1 MKIKVNE
8 KTDNPLLNRQDISFT
23 VEHPGT
29 STPLRLDIRAK
40 LVAMLNCKED
50 ELFIIKLSGLYGQ
63 ATAKG
68 LAHLYPSKEA
78 ALQHEPA
85 YIIKRHSKED
95 IASSETPPPP
105 APKEEKAKEPA
116 KEEKAKEPAKEEKA
130 KEPAKEEKA
139 KEPAK
144 EEKAKEP
151 AKEEKA
157 KEPAKEEKAKEP
169 AKEEKAKEP
178 AKEEKSESN

>member
-1 MKIKVNE
+1 MKIKIE
-8 KTDNPLLNRQDISFT
+8 DKTENPLLNRQDISFT
-23 VEHPGT
+23 VEHQGT
-29 STPLRLDIRAK
+29 ATPVRLDVRAK

-68 LAHLYPSKEA
+68 LGHLYPSKEA
-78 ALQHEPA
+78 ALEHEPA
-85 YIIKRHSKED
+85 YIIKRHTKED
-95 IASSETPPPP
+95 AASAEAPPPP

-139 KEPAK
+139 K
-144 EEKAKEP
+144 
-151 AKEEKA
+151 
-157 KEPAKEEKAKEP
+157 
-169 AKEEKAKEP
+169 
-178 AKEEKSESN
+178 SD

>member
-1 MKIKVNE
+1 MKIKIKD

-29 STPLRLDIRAK
+29 STPIRLDVRAK

-50 ELFIIKLSGLYGQ
+50 ELFIIRLSGLYGQ
-63 ATAKG
+63 ATANG

-85 YIIKRHSKED
+85 YIIKRHPKETPA
-95 IASSETPPPP
+95 ASEAPPPP

-130 KEPAKEEKA
+130 KEPAKE
-139 KEPAK
+139 KE
-144 EEKAKEP
+144 
-151 AKEEKA
+151 
-157 KEPAKEEKAKEP
+157 
-169 AKEEKAKEP
+169 
-178 AKEEKSESN
+178 SESK